1 MVATY
6 KYLTFKR
13 FKHFTDNKK
22 SVGSS
27 PTPSTHKKKA
37 TYNNILSASS
47 TLASAAIGRLAQW
60 LEQFIGNESQ
70 RK

>member
-6 KYLTFKR
+6 KYLTFK
-13 FKHFTDNKK
+13 
-22 SVGSS
+22 GSS
-27 PTPSTHKKKA
+27 ILLIIKRVLVRVQPPPHIKKKA

-60 LEQFIGNESQ
+60 LEQFTFNESQ